1 MKLGIQSLYFGT
13 YFGPK
18 LAKKNTIKMAEN
30 PAQIDN
36 DVDFDSIDN
45 AKLVDE
51 RRETLNSIPNRI

>member
-1 MKLGIQSLYFGT
+1 
-13 YFGPK
+13 
-18 LAKKNTIKMAEN
+18 MAEN